1 MFDRPLRKQC
11 PTCGGA
17 VSSGLLQDLRAQLRA
32 ATLALIRYG
41 RHTPACERRSGECV
55 LKPHTCNCGYGDAL
69 RKQGEDPR

>member
-1 MFDRPLRKQC
+1 LSGGLRYVG
-11 PTCGGA
+11 GGA
-17 VSSGLLQDLRAQLRA
+17 RPA